1 MPNLTFTSSCRRAGL
16 LLYVSLLPCFARAQ
30 ATASLPSAQS
40 NVAAIENGESSSSSW
55 SSSTVSSLPDAPQSQ
70 KQTPEQ
76 AATTPPHQD
85 GQTKR
90 ILGVIPNFR
99 AVSADVKLP
108 PQSVKEKFVTAT
120 QDSFDY
126 SSVLLPVAV
135 AGYSQLTNS
144 TPEFGTGGTAYG
156 RYLWHSFV
164 DQASENYFVEF
175 IGPALFRQDSRY
187 YTMGKGGFVKRA
199 KYSLTRVLITRNDAG
214 KEVFNAS
221 EILGAGAAAGISN
234 LYYPSPERTFGS
246 TAGKWGQS
254 VGIDAATFMFKEFWP
269 DINHHVFHGKA
280 D

>member
-1 MPNLTFTSSCRRAGL
+1 MPNLTARPFLSLAAIVFGSVSCCVAYSQSSSQVVAPSPLLASVDDTSRLETAATSSS
-16 LLYVSLLPCFARAQ
+16 VQPE
-30 ATASLPSAQS
+30 
-40 NVAAIENGESSSSSW
+40 VD
-55 SSSTVSSLPDAPQSQ
+55 LPDAPQ
-70 KQTPEQ
+70 T
-76 AATTPPHQD
+76 ATAPASSHQD

-90 ILGVIPNFR
+90 ILGIIPNFR

-108 PQSVKEKFVTAT
+108 PQSVKEKFITAS

-126 SSVLLPVAV
+126 SSILLPAV
-135 AGYSQLTNS
+135 IAGYSQITNA
-144 TPEFGTGGTAYG
+144 TPEFHQGAAGYG
-156 RYLWHSFV
+156 RYFWHSYV

-199 KYSLTRVLITRNDAG
+199 KYSLTRAIITRDDAG
-214 KEVFNAS
+214 KETFNAS
-221 EILGAGAAAGISN
+221 EVIGAGAAAGISN
-234 LYYPSPERTFGS
+234 LYYPSRERTFGN

-269 DINHHVFHGKA
+269 DINHHLFHGK